1 MAQKDLK
8 LDESTGIP
16 LGWLVAAIGAC
27 LTAFTVV
34 SGTIV
39 WATRL
44 EARADQQSEKISKME
59 LIQEQYRTDQQTIQ
73 KALVRIEVL
82 LDKNHR

>member
-1 MAQKDLK
+1 MAAAQESR
-8 LDESTGIP
+8 LDDSTTIP

-27 LTAFTVV
+27 ITCFMVI
-34 SGTIV
+34 SGMII

-44 EARADQQSEKISKME
+44 EARADQQQEKITKLE
-59 LIQEQYRTDQQTIQ
+59 LQQEQYRSDQEGIQ

-82 LDKNHR
+82 LERK